1 VVTYTTAFT
10 DFRRGY
16 SGEGRDYIDG
26 EVIDV
31 REFDPPAL
39 PDERRG
45 GFPGQPSWD

>member
-16 SGEGRDYIDG
+16 PGDDRDHIDG

-39 PDERRG
+39 PNDPMANES
-45 GFPGQPSWD
+45 PGRPT